1 LYDNKQSL
9 IYISVIALKYIKEEE
24 PMAYVI
30 TDKCKNCGAC
40 AEQCPVSAI
49 SAGNGKYEIC
59 PDTCIECNACA
70 AQCPTDGAIE
80 G

>member
-1 LYDNKQSL
+1 
-9 IYISVIALKYIKEEE
+9 
-24 PMAYVI
+24 MAYVI

-80 G
+80 GQYALDSRRVLHVPAFFVCLFIVI